1 MKTKQGGVYGAIG
14 VSAVLAALAGVAA
27 LVQSTE
33 SQAAEPYGCA
43 CLHNT
48 KVDTTINYRF
58 KWGTGAWKAVAL
70 PKGGAHWMC
79 WAYKDAPKS
88 PELLFQLDVDMT
100 STAKWETFT
109 IKRAQSKDQ
118 SCGAIPASAHYHVGY
133 VANSNKKKI
142 QIYGGKS

>member
-1 MKTKQGGVYGAIG
+1 MTTKQTGTRQLVA
-14 VSAVLAALAGVAA
+14 VSAALAALAGVAA
-27 LVQSTE
+27 MVQSGE
-33 SQAAEPYGCA
+33 ALAAEPYGCA

-48 KVDTTINYRF
+48 KVDAAINYRF
-58 KWGTGAWKAVAL
+58 KWGNGAWKAVAL
-70 PKGGAHWMC
+70 PKGNAHWMC

-100 STAKWETFT
+100 AAAKWETFT

-118 SCGAIPASAHYHVGY
+118 SCAAIPASAHFHVGY